1 MPKDVEECKV
11 SVLEDNPD
19 MDESQ
24 AYAICQAQQNK
35 GNLSELSFEKDLAE
49 DDPCWEGYVQVG
61 MKTDENGNEVPN
73 CVPEED
79 ADLAQLA
86 EGCPEGHVKI
96 NGECTP
102 IEEVEDVPPSAL
114 DLSTPRI
121 MQGATRLDLQPIERE
136 ELPNGEVAYRN
147 MSLIDAGVWT
157 DAGSGEATEYDPAE
171 LEVVEDNVVNI
182 MHDADNEVSEVGYID
197 ASSYRVDD
205 GTGFADIVLDM
216 DSAASEY
223 ADENLQETLES
234 GGEVGFGGP
243 SIEIPAGAYDLEDT
257 PNGHPKLVNG
267 EIHGLAFVAD
277 PASKKTS
284 FARQVAERGVAM
296 SSGGQNPMVYTLQD
310 DAMSDKTLQEIGEEE
325 LSGIIGGAHQDAFD
339 SITDLYEAADDAE
352 AFGGGLSDIL
362 DNAQET
368 ILENAFGEG
377 EEEGDEDVE
386 NAEGDYEDKDKS
398 EHEEEEEEDAE
409 MAENMDMEEVV
420 SMVQAV
426 RERVDELEEEHDA
439 LMQASDMEAE
449 LSEATEE
456 LRQDLAAADTVKEL
470 KDAKEDLD
478 KRLSKLEDEP
488 KPTKSLSDNGDNS
501 DEWKE
506 WASASGTPETTPNSM
521 R

>member
-1 MPKDVEECKV
+1 M
-11 SVLEDNPD
+11 NHR
-19 MDESQ
+19 
-24 AYAICQAQQNK
+24 I
-35 GNLSELSFEKDLAE
+35 LANR
-49 DDPCWEGYVQVG
+49 
-61 MKTDENGNEVPN
+61 K
-73 CVPEED
+73 
-79 ADLAQLA
+79 LA
-86 EGCPEGHVKI
+86 
-96 NGECTP
+96 
-102 IEEVEDVPPSAL
+102 
-114 DLSTPRI
+114 
-121 MQGATRLDLQPIERE
+121 GAIERE
-136 ELPNGEVAYRN
+136 EIDETTVRWK
-147 MSLIDAGVWT
+147 SLALLDQGVWT
-157 DAGSGEATEYDPAE
+157 DSGSGQPTEYDPAE
-171 LEVVEDNVVNI
+171 LEVANEAPVNI
-182 MHDADNEVSEVGYID
+182 MHDSESEASRAGYIEAD
-197 ASSYRVDD
+197 SWTVEG
-205 GTGFADIVLDM
+205 GTGYADVVLDL
-216 DSAASEY
+216 DTAAGQY
-223 ADENLQETLES
+223 ADETLQETLES

-243 SIEIPAGAYDLEDT
+243 SIEIPANGYDLEET
-257 PNGHPKLVNG
+257 GKGYPKLVNG
-267 EIHGLAFVAD
+267 TIEGMGFVKD
-277 PASKKTS
+277 PASKSTS
-284 FARQVAERGVAM
+284 FARQTAERGVAM
-296 SSGGQNPMVYTLQD
+296 SEGGEGNINVWLKEQS
-310 DAMSDKTLQEIGEEE
+310 MSDKTLQEIGEEE
-325 LSGIIGGAHQDAFD
+325 LSGIIGGAHQSAFD

-386 NAEGDYEDKDKS
+386 NAEDDYEDKDKS

-426 RERVDELEEEHDA
+426 RERVDELEDEHDA

-488 KPTKSLSDNGDNS
+488 QDPRSLSDNGDTS